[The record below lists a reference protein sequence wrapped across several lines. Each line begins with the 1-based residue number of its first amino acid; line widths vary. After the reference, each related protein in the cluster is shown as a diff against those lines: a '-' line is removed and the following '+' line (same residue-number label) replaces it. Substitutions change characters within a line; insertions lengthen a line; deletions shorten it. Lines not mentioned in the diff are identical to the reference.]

1 MNPKLRR
8 TWTQRISIVF
18 GIYSFK
24 KTICSTQQQTL
35 KTCCF
40 HTNTSG
46 FSTSSRKLR
55 FTSRNHFKKYTN
67 SGMPFV
73 KGARLLSLKMEEVPF
88 ENNLRNCKRKMC
100 TGALVVGPREIAST
114 FIFFILLF
122 IVFLDSYSFHWR
134 QGYVFSMFSS
144 ITIKMTVLPEKTSDE
159 NNNFVTKNLM
169 QQKIN
174 RINT

>member
-1 MNPKLRR
+1 M
-8 TWTQRISIVF
+8 
-18 GIYSFK
+18 
-24 KTICSTQQQTL
+24 

-114 FIFFILLF
+114 FIFLFCFSSPFSLF
-122 IVFLDSYSFHWR
+122 IGFYSFHWR
-134 QGYVFSMFSS
+134 QGYVFSMSSS

-169 QQKIN
+169 QQIN
-174 RINT
+174 QSNNYLTQNQRIM